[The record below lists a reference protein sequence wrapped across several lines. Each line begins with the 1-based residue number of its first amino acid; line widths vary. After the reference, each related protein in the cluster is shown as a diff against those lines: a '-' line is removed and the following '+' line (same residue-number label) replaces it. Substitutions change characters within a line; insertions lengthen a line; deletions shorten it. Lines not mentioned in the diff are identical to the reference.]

1 MTNHRF
7 INWLSSNQHETNSR
21 FSRDLMYQVLIFRFL
36 HYTTLVNFYFMF
48 CTFTLIL
55 RLSFIKI
62 DQRIPLFF
70 YWNLKPSIFLYLD
83 IHVVSWRIILYWPRL
98 SLPFSTNYFHFGS
111 IFLINRNF
119 VFGKLLILRLFH
131 LILSFKI

>member
-1 MTNHRF
+1 LNFWLPLLAVLKPIFASLIIFKCLFNLLLSIHHKRPMTNHRF

-62 DQRIPLFF
+62 D
-70 YWNLKPSIFLYLD
+70 
-83 IHVVSWRIILYWPRL
+83 
-98 SLPFSTNYFHFGS
+98 
-111 IFLINRNF
+111 
-119 VFGKLLILRLFH
+119 
-131 LILSFKI
+131 